1 MQKIRGGITEAV
13 AAIAMPDA
21 CLLTTVSSV
30 SELTVASA
38 SLLRADEAHA
48 ECQASTQS
56 CSQSTPTLNARR
68 KASISLRRSHTVYL
82 YGKCF

>member
-21 CLLTTVSSV
+21 CLLTTASSV

-48 ECQASTQS
+48 EDCQASTQS
-56 CSQSTPTLNARR
+56 CSQSSPTLNAR
-68 KASISLRRSHTVYL
+68 
-82 YGKCF
+82 